1 MALARARRLPELIKQ
16 NDLHGLLHCHTD
28 FSDGGNTLEE
38 MAEATRKRGYHYF
51 GVADHSR
58 SAGYAGGLSIDEV
71 QEQHALADELNATY
85 QGKFRIL
92 KGIESDILQDGSLDY
107 PDEVLGSFDFVVAS
121 VHSRFRLD
129 AKTQTDRIVRAVSN
143 PFTTI
148 LGHLTGRM
156 LLAEQ
161 ATRSTSTRSSARAP
175 STGSLLKSMQ
185 TLTGSIWT
193 GDGTGA
199 PSNWGAYSASTLT
212 HTQSM
217 NSTSR
222 AGACSWP
229 VKAAFRQSASSTAW
243 I

>member
-1 MALARARRLPELIKQ
+1 
-16 NDLHGLLHCHTD
+16 
-28 FSDGGNTLEE
+28 
-38 MAEATRKRGYHYF
+38 
-51 GVADHSR
+51 VADHSR

-71 QEQHALADELNATY
+71 QEQHALVDELNAPY

-107 PDEVLGSFDFVVAS
+107 PDEVLASFVFVVAS
-121 VHSRFRLD
+121 VHSRFGLD
-129 AKTQTDRIVRAVSN
+129 ARTQTDRIVRAVSN

-156 LLAEQ
+156 LLRRPDYEVDIDVILSACAEH
-161 ATRSTSTRSSARAP
+161 
-175 STGSLLKSMQ
+175 GSLSKSMR

-193 GDGTGA
+193 GDGTGE
-199 PSNWGAYSASTLT
+199 PSNWGVCSASTLM

-217 NSTSR
+217 SSTSP

-229 VKAAFRQSASSTAW
+229 AKAVSRQSASSIAW